1 MLVECT
7 LNLAANAGI
16 VGDILTLGGLSS
28 LIVLVSEGSAE
39 VKKMASKALCRFA
52 RNAEY
57 GDVILREGGTALLTS
72 LLSEVSDS

>member
-39 VKKMASKALCRFA
+39 SKKMASKALCRLV

-57 GDVILREGGTALLTS
+57 ADVILREGIAALLAV
-72 LLSEVSDS
+72 LLHEVSDN